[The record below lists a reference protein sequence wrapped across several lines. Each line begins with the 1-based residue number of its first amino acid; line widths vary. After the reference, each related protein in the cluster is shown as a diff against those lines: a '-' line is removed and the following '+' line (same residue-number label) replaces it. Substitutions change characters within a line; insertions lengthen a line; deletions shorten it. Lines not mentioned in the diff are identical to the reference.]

1 MGNTLTGN
9 KSSGDVKV
17 AEYPK
22 HAHVQ
27 RIREIEVVRK
37 TTRRSVP
44 TPHSPSPAQNLFLED
59 RLHERVQDYDTAD
72 VLIIESDVFTAT
84 LIKKYLASTRIIKE
98 SDPDDEGRL
107 LKVDHV
113 NCTSKATA
121 LIGKGKTYGLI
132 LLHLSQDY
140 TPTPHH
146 TAKIMREMG
155 YKGAIVFVAT
165 GKEFS
170 HHRAIMREAIGS
182 NVDGLIILGLSM
194 MKTELE
200 RYISILTKRNID
212 FHP

>member
-17 AEYPK
+17 ADYPK
-22 HAHVQ
+22 HTHVQ

-37 TTRRSVP
+37 TTRRTTSS
-44 TPHSPSPAQNLFLED
+44 SPSPAQNLFLED
-59 RLHERVQDYDTAD
+59 RLHERVQDYNTAD

-98 SDPDDEGRL
+98 SDLDDEGRL

-170 HHRAIMREAIGS
+170 NNRSIMREAIGS
-182 NVDGLIILGLSM
+182 DVDGLIILGLSM

-200 RYISILTKRNID
+200 RYISILTKRNVD
-212 FHP
+212 FQS